1 MEGDMHDKKKVE
13 TLFVHAGFNFS
24 DEHGSSALP
33 VNFSSTFK
41 LKDPV
46 NWQNSLIYSRH
57 DNPTRMALEKALA
70 QVEGGEYGFAF
81 SSGLAAIH
89 SLLTFLQPGDA
100 VVLDYD
106 HYGGTFKQI
115 YKIWQQFQ
123 IKPIYTDLRNPENL
137 EKAIAENDRVKMVFF
152 ETPTNPMLRII
163 PIRETSEIAHK
174 HGLIAVV
181 DNTFASPY
189 LQNPLKEGADI
200 VVHSLTKYIGGHSD
214 IVGGAVITSN
224 PDFAEKIKA
233 FQKMTGAILS
243 PMDSYLAL
251 RGMRT
256 LHVRMERHCY
266 NARKIA
272 EFLDSHPKVLKVNYP
287 GLPHHPGHDI
297 AKRQMRD
304 FGGMIS
310 FEIDGDPIKFV
321 QSTKVFTLAVSLGGV
336 ESLITSPSTT
346 THPEIPDFIK
356 EAIGFRDNLIR
367 ISVGIENVEDLIEDL
382 RQALE
387 SL

>member
-1 MEGDMHDKKKVE
+1 MHDKKKVE

-33 VNFSSTFK
+33 VNFSSTFR

-57 DNPTRMALEKALA
+57 DNPTRMALESALA
-70 QVEGGEYGFAF
+70 RVEGGEYAYAF

-89 SLLTFLQPGDA
+89 ALLAFLEPGDA
-100 VVLDYD
+100 IVLDYD

-115 YKIWQQFQ
+115 YKVWQQLQ
-123 IKPIYTDLRNPENL
+123 IKPIYTDLRDPDNL
-137 EKAIAENDRVKMVFF
+137 KKVLDENDRVKMVFF

-163 PIRETSEIAHK
+163 PIKEISEIAHQ
-174 HGLIAVV
+174 HGLISVV

-214 IVGGAVITSN
+214 IIGGAVITGN
-224 PDFAEKIKA
+224 PDYAEKVKS

-251 RGMRT
+251 RGLRT

-297 AKRQMRD
+297 AKRQMKD

-310 FEIDGDPIKFV
+310 FEIDGDPVKFV

-382 RQALE
+382 KQALE

>member
-1 MEGDMHDKKKVE
+1 MHDKLKRE

-33 VNFSSTFK
+33 INLSSTFK

-46 NWQNSLIYSRH
+46 NWQDGLIYSRH
-57 DNPTRMALEKALA
+57 DNPTRMALERALA
-70 QVEGGEYGFAF
+70 QAEGGRYGYAF

-89 SLLTFLQPGDA
+89 SLLTFLKPGDA
-100 VVLDYD
+100 IVLDYD

-115 YKIWQQFQ
+115 YKVWQQLE
-123 IKPIYTDLRNPENL
+123 IKPIYTDLRNPDNL
-137 EKAIAENDRVKMVFF
+137 RKALEENDNVKMVFF

-163 PIRETSEIAHK
+163 PIREISEITRQY
-174 HGLIAVV
+174 GIISVV

-189 LQNPLKEGADI
+189 LQNPLLEGADI

-214 IVGGAVITSN
+214 IIGGAVITSN
-224 PDFAEKIKA
+224 PEYAEQIKA

-243 PMDSYLAL
+243 PLESYLAL
-251 RGMRT
+251 RGLRT

-266 NARKIA
+266 NAMKIA
-272 EFLDSHPKVLKVNYP
+272 RFLKEHPKVLKVNYP
-287 GLPHHPGHDI
+287 GLPDHPGHEI
-297 AKRQMRD
+297 AKRQMKD

-310 FEIDGDPIKFV
+310 FEVDGDPVKFV
-321 QSTKVFTLAVSLGGV
+321 QSTRVFTLAVSLGGV

-382 RQALE
+382 KQALE
-387 SL
+387 KL